1 MSLNPPRKREIL
13 DVGARKEWQNAVH
26 VGPAEQNIDTDIHGR
41 AGGGEFTVPVHRDD
55 LKITGGASGLDPL
68 IEPLQPVER
77 QADIL
82 EPDVMDACG
91 EGRFQM
97 LLRVLDS
104 HVVARQHEDEA

>member
-13 DVGARKEWQNAVH
+13 DVGARKDWQNAVH
-26 VGPAEQNIDTDIHGR
+26 VGPAEQNIDTDIHGG

-55 LKITGGASGLDPL
+55 LKITGGTARLDPR
-68 IEPLQPVER
+68 IQPFQPVEG

-82 EPDVMDACG
+82 EPDMMHPGG